1 MSYSQRTMN
10 GEDLF
15 FYYTGLSDEYSQ
27 VLNTAFMQ
35 IGEELFPLLEQCH
48 KEGKKIVLVDDP
60 VFEGVDDQPFIIE
73 MK

>member
-35 IGEELFPLLEQCH
+35 IGEELFPLLEKCH